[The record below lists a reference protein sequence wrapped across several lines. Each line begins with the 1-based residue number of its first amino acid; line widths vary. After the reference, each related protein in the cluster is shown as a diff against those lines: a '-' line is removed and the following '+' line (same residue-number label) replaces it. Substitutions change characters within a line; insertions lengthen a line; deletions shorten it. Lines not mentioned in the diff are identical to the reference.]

1 MAIALTASSVAGVS
15 TPAPEVKSAEPE
27 VSEGARV
34 GLLSRGP
41 LRQATFGTVLL
52 TTLLAFENMAV
63 STAMP
68 RAVTDLDGLRWYGW
82 GFSAFIIVQLVGSVV
97 GGALSDRRGAALP
110 TVMGVLVFVAGL
122 LVAGTATTMGQF
134 VLGRGVQG
142 LGAGL
147 VMVAIYV
154 VIAEVYPPDLR
165 PRAVAA
171 ISAAWVVPTLIGPA
185 ASGLLTQYLSW
196 RAVFF
201 VIIPLAFLGLA
212 LVAPSL
218 RRLRKPVAG
227 ERPEEQDRW
236 RWPAVVALA
245 AGIALLQFA
254 GERLSLISLLP
265 LAGGLVLIGLGLPRL
280 LPPGTLRLARGVPT
294 LVVLRAIMSGAFFGV
309 ESAVTLTLSHL
320 HGLSPATV
328 GLPLM
333 VGSLGWSAAA
343 WIIGRQPE
351 ERRRIGMRI
360 GFLLIAV
367 SAAGMALL
375 GWPETPAWIA
385 FPIWILGGA
394 GIGTA
399 MPVVSV
405 MVLDY
410 SRPEQRGTNTASLQ
424 IADGTG
430 SSICIALQGTLVAA
444 STVAVL
450 SLGQAV
456 ATLDLILAGV
466 AFLGL
471 LLSAR
476 AQPA

>member
-1 MAIALTASSVAGVS
+1 MAVAIAACSVAGVS
-15 TPAPEVKSAEPE
+15 TEASEVRRAPESPEPRP
-27 VSEGARV
+27 A

-41 LRQATFGTVLL
+41 LRQATIGTLLL
-52 TTLLAFENMAV
+52 TTLFAFENMAV

-68 RAVTDLDGLRWYGW
+68 RAVTDLHGLRWYGW
-82 GFSAFIIVQLVGSVV
+82 GFGAFVIVQLVGSVM
-97 GGALSDRRGAALP
+97 GGALCDRRGAALP
-110 TVMGVLVFVAGL
+110 TVTGVLIFVAGL
-122 LVAGTATTMGQF
+122 LVAGSATTMGQF

-165 PRAVAA
+165 SRAVAA
-171 ISAAWVVPTLIGPA
+171 TSAAWVIPTLIGPV

-196 RAVFF
+196 RSVFF
-201 VIIPLAFLGLA
+201 VIVPLACLGLA

-218 RRLRKPVAG
+218 RRLRRPAAG
-227 ERPEEQDRW
+227 DRPGEHDRW
-236 RWPAVVALA
+236 RWPAAVALA

-254 GERLSLISLLP
+254 GERLTLISLLP
-265 LAGGLVLIGLGLPRL
+265 LAGGLALIGLGLPRL
-280 LPPGTLRLARGVPT
+280 LPAGALRFARGVPT
-294 LVVLRAIMSGAFFGV
+294 LVVLRAIMAGAFFGV
-309 ESAVTLTLSHL
+309 ESAVTLTLSHV
-320 HGLSPATV
+320 HGWSPATV

-343 WIIGRQPE
+343 WTIGRQPE

-360 GFLLIAV
+360 GFALIAV

-375 GWPETPAWIA
+375 GWPETPAWLA

-410 SRPEQRGTNTASLQ
+410 SPPEERGTNTASLQ

-430 SSICIALQGTLVAA
+430 GSLGIALQGTLVAA

-471 LLSAR
+471 VLSAR
-476 AQPA
+476 ARPA

>member
-1 MAIALTASSVAGVS
+1 VT
-15 TPAPEVKSAEPE
+15 TPARELPQEAAETRPP
-27 VSEGARV
+27 

-41 LRQATFGTVLL
+41 LRQATIGTVLL
-52 TTLLAFENMAV
+52 TTLFAFENMAV

-68 RAVTDLDGLRWYGW
+68 RAVTELHGLRWYGW

-97 GGALSDRRGAALP
+97 GGVLSDRRGAALP
-110 TVMGVLVFVAGL
+110 TVTGVLVFVCGL
-122 LVAGTATTMGQF
+122 LVAGSATTMGQF

-147 VMVAIYV
+147 VIVAIYV

-171 ISAAWVVPTLIGPA
+171 ISAAWVIPTLIGPA
-185 ASGLLTQYLSW
+185 GSGLLTQYLSW
-196 RAVFF
+196 RSVFF
-201 VIIPLAFLGLA
+201 VIVPLAFLGLG

-218 RRLRKPVAG
+218 RRLRRAAAG
-227 ERPEEQDRW
+227 ERPSRQDRW
-236 RWPAVVALA
+236 RWPAAVALA

-254 GERLSLISLLP
+254 GERLTLLSLLP
-265 LAGGLVLIGLGLPRL
+265 LAGGLVLLVLGLPRL
-280 LPPGTLRLARGVPT
+280 LPAGALRLGRGIPT
-294 LVVLRAIMSGAFFGV
+294 LVLMRALMSGAFFGV
-309 ESAVTLTLSHL
+309 ESGVTLTLSHI
-320 HGLSPATV
+320 HGWPPATV

-333 VGSLGWSAAA
+333 AGSLGWSAAA

-360 GFLLIAV
+360 GFALIAV
-367 SAAGMALL
+367 AAAGMASL
-375 GWPETPAWIA
+375 GWSETPTWIA
-385 FPIWILGGA
+385 FPVWILGGA

-410 SRPEQRGTNTASLQ
+410 SPPDQRGTNTASLQ
-424 IADGTG
+424 ISDSTGT
-430 SSICIALQGTLVAA
+430 SICIALQGTLVAA
-444 STVAVL
+444 STAAVL
-450 SLGQAV
+450 SLGQAIT
-456 ATLDLILAGV
+456 TLDLTLAAV
-466 AFLGL
+466 ALVGL

-476 AQPA
+476 ARPNGPG